1 MFTQKSHITDIR
13 PIKITMF
20 SYLWGTT
27 KFYHM
32 GNYDY
37 INGVMKY
44 KATPLDYLHSIL
56 YEYEWLM
63 LLKGNGKPYEV
74 ILDQLYDLA
83 KQKRYGSLNLEGT
96 RLTMKWISEQLQV
109 KAAQL
114 SKWVGMMFTDIQ
126 DLNKSKPELF
136 INEGQVLCEVG
147 FHSPHN
153 DYFEFRLGFE
163 QIPRKG
169 DNITFYYA
177 RSIIDEGNFVVTD
190 IEFDHSY
197 GKVVIYI
204 ECKPRYLEDEYRNW
218 LLNKAYFLR
227 DLRANSIP
235 NERYIL
241 DSMLRTYARKGEMP
255 DAEEVK
261 EAWEMRSK

>member
-177 RSIIDEGNFVVTD
+177 RSVIDEGNFVVTD

-261 EAWEMRSK
+261 EAWEMRFK

>member
-1 MFTQKSHITDIR
+1 
-13 PIKITMF
+13 
-20 SYLWGTT
+20 
-27 KFYHM
+27 M
-32 GNYDY
+32 GNYTNK
-37 INGVMKY
+37 NGVLIYLPK
-44 KATPLDYLHSIL
+44 PLDYLHSIL

-177 RSIIDEGNFVVTD
+177 RSVIDEGNFVVTD

-255 DAEEVK
+255 DADEVK
-261 EAWEMRSK
+261 EAWEMRFK

>member
-1 MFTQKSHITDIR
+1 
-13 PIKITMF
+13 
-20 SYLWGTT
+20 
-27 KFYHM
+27 M
-32 GNYDY
+32 GNYTNK
-37 INGVMKY
+37 NGVLIYQPK
-44 KATPLDYLHSIL
+44 PLDYLHSIL

-227 DLRANSIP
+227 DLGVTSTP
-235 NERYIL
+235 NDRYIL
-241 DSMLRTYARKGEMP
+241 DSMLRAYARNGEMP
-255 DAEEVK
+255 DADEVK
-261 EAWEMRSK
+261 EAWEMRFK

>member
-1 MFTQKSHITDIR
+1 
-13 PIKITMF
+13 
-20 SYLWGTT
+20 
-27 KFYHM
+27 M
-32 GNYDY
+32 GNYTNK
-37 INGVMKY
+37 NGVLIYQPK
-44 KATPLDYLHSIL
+44 PLDYLHSIL

-96 RLTMKWISEQLQV
+96 RLTMKWISEQLLV

-114 SKWVGMMFTDIQ
+114 SKWIGMIFNDIK

-136 INEGQVLCEVG
+136 INEGQILCEVG
-147 FHSPHN
+147 FHSPYN
-153 DYFEFRLGFE
+153 DYFEFRLGFD

-177 RSIIDEGNFVVTD
+177 RSFINEGNFVVKEVE
-190 IEFDHSY
+190 IDHSY
-197 GKVVIYI
+197 GETFIYL
-204 ECKPRYLEDEYRNW
+204 ECKPRYLEDNYRNW
-218 LLNKAYFLR
+218 LLNKALFLR
-227 DLRANSIP
+227 DLDYSSIP
-235 NERYIL
+235 DEKYIL

-255 DAEEVK
+255 DAEDVK
-261 EAWEMRSK
+261 RAWGIM

>member
-1 MFTQKSHITDIR
+1 
-13 PIKITMF
+13 
-20 SYLWGTT
+20 
-27 KFYHM
+27 M
-32 GNYDY
+32 GNYEHK
-37 INGVMKY
+37 NGVLIYQPK
-44 KATPLDYLHSIL
+44 PLDYLHGIF
-56 YEYEWLM
+56 YEYEWLK

-83 KQKRYGSLNLEGT
+83 KQKRYGFLNLEGT
-96 RLTMKWISEQLQV
+96 RLTMKWISEQLQI
-109 KAAQL
+109 KTAL
-114 SKWVGMMFTDIQ
+114 FSKWIGMIFTDIQ
-126 DLNKSKPELF
+126 NLNKSKPELF
-136 INEGQVLCEVG
+136 INEGHILCEAG

-153 DYFEFRLGFE
+153 EYFEFKLGFK

-169 DNITFYYA
+169 DNITFNYA

-190 IEFDHSY
+190 VEIEHRY
-197 GKVVIYI
+197 GEVFIYI

-227 DLRANSIP
+227 DLRANSTP

-255 DAEEVK
+255 DADEVK
-261 EAWEMRSK
+261 KTWDMKFK

>member
-1 MFTQKSHITDIR
+1 
-13 PIKITMF
+13 
-20 SYLWGTT
+20 
-27 KFYHM
+27 M

-114 SKWVGMMFTDIQ
+114 AKWVGMMFTDIQ

-177 RSIIDEGNFVVTD
+177 KSIIDEGNFVVTD

-261 EAWEMRSK
+261 EAWEMRFK

>member
-1 MFTQKSHITDIR
+1 
-13 PIKITMF
+13 
-20 SYLWGTT
+20 
-27 KFYHM
+27 M

-114 SKWVGMMFTDIQ
+114 SKWVGMMFTDIL

-261 EAWEMRSK
+261 EAWEMRFK

>member
-1 MFTQKSHITDIR
+1 
-13 PIKITMF
+13 
-20 SYLWGTT
+20 
-27 KFYHM
+27 M

-83 KQKRYGSLNLEGT
+83 KQKRYGSLKIEGT

-261 EAWEMRSK
+261 DAWEMRFK

>member
-1 MFTQKSHITDIR
+1 
-13 PIKITMF
+13 
-20 SYLWGTT
+20 
-27 KFYHM
+27 M

-63 LLKGNGKPYEV
+63 LLNGNGKPYEV

-261 EAWEMRSK
+261 EAWEMRFK

>member
-1 MFTQKSHITDIR
+1 
-13 PIKITMF
+13 
-20 SYLWGTT
+20 
-27 KFYHM
+27 M
-32 GNYDY
+32 GNYEHK
-37 INGVMKY
+37 NGVLIYQPK
-44 KATPLDYLHSIL
+44 PLDYLYSIF
-56 YEYEWLM
+56 YEYEWLK

-83 KQKRYGSLNLEGT
+83 KQKRYGFLNLEGT

-109 KAAQL
+109 KTTQF
-114 SKWVGMMFTDIQ
+114 SKWVGMIFTDIQ
-126 DLNKSKPELF
+126 NLNKSKPELF
-136 INEGQVLCEVG
+136 INEGQTLCEVG

-169 DNITFYYA
+169 DNITFNYA
-177 RSIIDEGNFVVTD
+177 RSIRDEVNFIVTD
-190 IEFDHSY
+190 VEIEHRY
-197 GKVVIYI
+197 GEVFIYI

-227 DLRANSIP
+227 DLRANSTP

-255 DAEEVK
+255 DADEVK
-261 EAWEMRSK
+261 KAWDMKFK

>member
-1 MFTQKSHITDIR
+1 
-13 PIKITMF
+13 
-20 SYLWGTT
+20 
-27 KFYHM
+27 M

-83 KQKRYGSLNLEGT
+83 KQKRYGFLNLEGT

-190 IEFDHSY
+190 IEFAHSY

-255 DAEEVK
+255 DADEVK
-261 EAWEMRSK
+261 EAWEMRFK